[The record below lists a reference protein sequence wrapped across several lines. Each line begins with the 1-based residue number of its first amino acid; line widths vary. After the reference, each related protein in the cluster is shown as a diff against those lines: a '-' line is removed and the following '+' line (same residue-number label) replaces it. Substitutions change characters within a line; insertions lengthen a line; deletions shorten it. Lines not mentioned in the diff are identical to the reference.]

1 VRVVQARN
9 GYRDGARA
17 IMGLAPAAFAFA
29 ASVAVLARAAGVG
42 GVAATVM
49 SATTFAGSA
58 QVATVSILGTGG
70 GLAAAVV
77 AALLLNARYGAI
89 SVSVASHFR
98 GSVLRRLVESQL
110 IVDESWAV
118 SVREDGRVERRVL
131 LGAGATLWVFWT
143 SGTVVGAVAGGAIG
157 DPNRLG
163 LDGAFPALFLALLVP
178 QLRTRR
184 AVAAALIGAA
194 IAFVLVPFTP
204 AGVPIVAA
212 VAACAVGWRR

>member
-1 VRVVQARN
+1 MPLRSDF
-9 GYRDGARA
+9 RDGVRA
-17 IMGLAPAAFAFA
+17 ILGLTPAAFAFG
-29 ASVAVLARAAGVG
+29 ASFAVLAHAAGVG
-42 GVAATVM
+42 GLAATVM

-89 SVSVASHFR
+89 SVSVAPGFR

-118 SVREDGRVERRVL
+118 SVQPDGRVARRVL
-131 LGAGATLWVFWT
+131 LGAGATLWIFWT
-143 SGTVVGAVAGGAIG
+143 AGTVVGAVAGEAIG

-163 LDGAFPALFLALLVP
+163 LDGAFPALFLALLAP
-178 QLRTRR
+178 QLRNRR

-194 IAFVLVPFTP
+194 IAFALIPFTP

-212 VAACAVGWRR
+212 TAGCLVGWRR

>member
-1 VRVVQARN
+1 MPRSDF
-9 GYRDGARA
+9 RDGVRA
-17 IMGLAPAAFAFA
+17 ILGLAPAAFAFG
-29 ASVAVLARAAGVG
+29 ASFAVLARAAGVG
-42 GVAATVM
+42 GLAATVM

-89 SVSVASHFR
+89 SVSVAPGFR
-98 GSVLRRLVESQL
+98 GSFLRRLVESQL

-118 SVREDGRVERRVL
+118 SVQPDGRVERRVL
-131 LGAGATLWVFWT
+131 LGAGATLWIFWT
-143 SGTVVGAVAGGAIG
+143 TGTVVGAVAGEAIG

-163 LDGAFPALFLALLVP
+163 LDGAFPALFLALLAP
-178 QLRTRR
+178 QLRNRR

-194 IAFVLVPFTP
+194 IAFALIPFTP

-212 VAACAVGWRR
+212 TAACLAGWRR

>member
-1 VRVVQARN
+1 MPRR
-9 GYRDGARA
+9 GFGDGVRA
-17 IMGLAPAAFAFA
+17 ILGLTPAAFAFG
-29 ASVAVLARAAGVG
+29 ASFAVLAHAAGVG
-42 GVAATVM
+42 GLAATVM

-89 SVSVASHFR
+89 SVSVAPGFR
-98 GSVLRRLVESQL
+98 GSFLRRLVESQL

-118 SVREDGRVERRVL
+118 SVQPDGRVERRVL
-131 LGAGATLWVFWT
+131 LGAGATLWIFWT
-143 SGTVVGAVAGGAIG
+143 TGTVVGAVAGEAIG

-163 LDGAFPALFLALLVP
+163 RLTHVAGLIALLAP
-178 QLRTRR
+178 QLRNRR

-194 IAFVLVPFTP
+194 IAFALIPFTP

-212 VAACAVGWRR
+212 TAACLAGWRR

>member
-1 VRVVQARN
+1 MRDDRLRV
-9 GYRDGARA
+9 GARA
-17 IMGLAPAAFAFA
+17 ILPLTPAAFAFG
-29 ASVAVLARAAGVG
+29 ASFAVLAHTAGVG

-49 SATTFAGSA
+49 SMTTFAGSA

-89 SVSVASHFR
+89 SVAVGSRFR
-98 GSVLRRLVESQL
+98 GSLWRRLVESQL

-118 SVREDGRVERRVL
+118 SVGPDGQIARRVL
-131 LGAGATLWVFWT
+131 VGAGATLWICWT
-143 SGTVVGAVAGGAIG
+143 AGTVAGAAAGGALG

-163 LDGAFPALFLALLVP
+163 LDGAFPALFLALLAP
-178 QLRTRR
+178 QLRGRR
-184 AVAAALIGAA
+184 AVAAAALGAA
-194 IAFVLVPFTP
+194 IAFALIPFTP
-204 AGVPIVAA
+204 AGIPVVAA